1 VGEKTLPQP
10 LEELLRPLLD
20 ELEEECAQ
28 AEVALRARDWK
39 ALEQSFADQ
48 RRTRQAIV
56 NELAARECD
65 ACTMPELLGRLQGIF
80 TFREDQLRRLVAYRA
95 EVSKRL
101 QVARKWKDAARSARR
116 SLGPTPVLISKI
128 Q

>member
-1 VGEKTLPQP
+1 METLQER
-10 LEELLRPLLD
+10 LAPLLA

-28 AEVALRARDWK
+28 AEVALRARNWARFD
-39 ALEQSFADQ
+39 ESMCNQ

-56 NELAARECD
+56 NDIAAAECD
-65 ACTMPELLGRLQGIF
+65 VRTLPEVYARLQAIF
-80 TFREDQLRRLVAYRA
+80 TFRQDQLRRLTTYRA

-101 QVARKWKDAARSARR
+101 QMTRKWKDVARSARHATEPAP
-116 SLGPTPVLISKI
+116 LWISRV